1 MRKGRGIKMTKQVLV
16 IHGGTTFETQD
27 EYINYLKTKEL
38 SFDRLCR
45 EPDWKDL
52 LGRELGEEFMV
63 LNPKMP
69 NSTNARYEEWKIWFE
84 RIYALLDKKPILIG
98 HSLGGIFLAKYLA
111 ENDLLHKAKA
121 LILVAAPFKDESQE
135 SLTDFA
141 LPDLLENIN
150 KQVDK
155 IFLIH
160 SQDDPVVDFTELAGY
175 KKALPNATEMIFT
188 DRAHFNM
195 ANFPEMIKLIKEI
208 G

>member
-1 MRKGRGIKMTKQVLV
+1 MTKQILV

-27 EYINYLKTKEL
+27 DYINYLKTKEL
-38 SFDRLCR
+38 LFDRLRR

-52 LGRELGEEFMV
+52 LGQELGEDFVV

-84 RIYALLDKKPILIG
+84 RIYTLLDKEPILIG

-111 ENDLLHKAKA
+111 ENNLPNKAKA

-135 SLTDFA
+135 SLADFA
-141 LPDLLENIN
+141 LPDSLENIN

-160 SQDDPVVDFTELAGY
+160 SQDDPVVDFAELAGY
-175 KKALPNATEMIFT
+175 KEALPNATEMVFV

-195 ANFPEMIKLIKEI
+195 ADFPEMIKLIKEI
-208 G
+208 SV

>member
-1 MRKGRGIKMTKQVLV
+1 MTKQVLV
-16 IHGGTTFETQD
+16 IHGGTTFDSQED
-27 EYINYLKTKEL
+27 YINYLKTKEL

-45 EPDWKDL
+45 ELGWKDL
-52 LGRELGEEFMV
+52 LGQELGERFIV

-111 ENDLLHKAKA
+111 ENDLPHKAKA

-135 SLTDFA
+135 SLADFA
-141 LPDLLENIN
+141 LPDSLENIN

-160 SQDDPVVDFTELAGY
+160 SQDDLVVDFAELAGY
-175 KKALPNATEMIFT
+175 KKSF
-188 DRAHFNM
+188 
-195 ANFPEMIKLIKEI
+195 IKRYRD
-208 G
+208 GFYRPCTFQYG